1 MPNSPQ
7 ARLVHE
13 WVSRG
18 RLYRL
23 RIDPTFAPRES
34 DDAWFVVEERNHLG
48 NWVPA
53 QRAVY
58 VMAAEMDRLVAA
70 VQDQSLSGGAA

>member
-1 MPNSPQ
+1 MPNAPQ

-13 WVSRG
+13 WVLRG

-23 RIDPTFAPRES
+23 RIDPAMAPRES

-58 VMAAEMDRLVAA
+58 VLAAEMDRLVDFA
-70 VQDQSLSGGAA
+70 QSVMGGGAA